1 MPSNL
6 GCNVGYVTQ
15 SSVSGTYREI
25 QSMNVND
32 PKIISLQEQ
41 VKAAHEEFDMAV
53 TLHEA
58 WKPAAYDEDLHNRM
72 GVSYATHAFKVVR
85 MALRREMLLALMRL
99 WDNDSKAVSIEFV
112 AEILRDKCVID
123 ALAADRASRI
133 GMAGV
138 EDEMGQ
144 CLSQQAD
151 EAILLINKYAKGGSH
166 YVRT

>member
-15 SSVSGTYREI
+15 SRSAEVSGI
-25 QSMNVND
+25 QSINVND

-41 VKAAHEEFDMAV
+41 VKAAQEEFDMAV

-138 EDEMGQ
+138 EDERGTMPESAGRRGNPANQ
-144 CLSQQAD
+144 
-151 EAILLINKYAKGGSH
+151 
-166 YVRT
+166 